1 MFGCSPRLPVDLA
14 FGLPLSG
21 KKHQSHSQYV
31 QNLKSRL
38 KESYDIASKNAAKA
52 SEKNKVRFDQRVIPS
67 KLEPGDRV
75 LVRSVR
81 MRGKHKLSD
90 KWKQDIY
97 VVVDQAGD
105 LPVYTVKPECRDGP
119 KRTLHRDFFLPCGF
133 LPAVEEP
140 SIEASPVSRPRTRQ
154 QRETTPDSEVS
165 EEEDSSPEPTVLSL
179 DPNPM
184 KFYKRASSPSVANDY
199 LPPSMTS
206 VSEPAVVD
214 EGSESE
220 HLPEEEMLPVTPD
233 HLPEAEESVVPVET
247 DLSEHPLQSELE
259 EEESVDLET
268 SVPSV
273 SEPLHFD
280 LTLDSVE
287 PEPSPRRSVRQRL
300 LPERLQY
307 SSLGNPLISVVQSLL
322 HNISDALKPTSTTS
336 SVIHVV

>member
-1 MFGCSPRLPVDLA
+1 M
-14 FGLPLSG
+14 
-21 KKHQSHSQYV
+21 
-31 QNLKSRL
+31 
-38 KESYDIASKNAAKA
+38 
-52 SEKNKVRFDQRVIPS
+52 
-67 KLEPGDRV
+67 

-81 MRGKHKLSD
+81 LRGKHKLSD
-90 KWKQDIY
+90 KWEQDIY

-105 LPVYTVKPECRDGP
+105 LPVYTVKPERRDGP

-154 QRETTPDSEVS
+154 QRETPPDSEVS
-165 EEEDSSPEPTVLSL
+165 EEEDSSPEPTVLGL
-179 DPNPM
+179 DPNPIKFTVE

-206 VSEPAVVD
+206 VGEPAVVD
-214 EGSESE
+214 EGFESE
-220 HLPEEEMLPVTPD
+220 HLPEEETLPVTPD
-233 HLPEAEESVVPVET
+233 HLPEAEESVVP
-247 DLSEHPLQSELE
+247 DLPEHPLQSELE
-259 EEESVDLET
+259 EEESVDLEM

-287 PEPSPRRSVRQRL
+287 PEPGPRRSVCQRL
-300 LPERLQY
+300 PPERLQY
-307 SSLGNPLISVVQSLL
+307 SSLGNPLISVVQTLL
-322 HNISDALKPTSTTS
+322 HNISDALKPASTTS